1 MPGPNR
7 PPSSAPS
14 STPSHGWMTYVLFDM
29 IAYAERNKLADVV
42 EELTQA
48 AERIAP
54 LVVSTE
60 AEPATDIAEPLCD
73 VIAFPLRG

>member
-1 MPGPNR
+1 
-7 PPSSAPS
+7 
-14 STPSHGWMTYVLFDM
+14 MTYVLFDM

-42 EELTQA
+42 EELTLA

-60 AEPATDIAEPLCD
+60 AEPATDLAEPLCD
-73 VIAFPLRG
+73 VIAFPARG